1 MTIKINNQSQTL
13 ENSLSIKQTLT
24 QFNLWEETGI
34 AVAINEVVIPKC
46 DWESR
51 LLEDE
56 DEVLVVTATQGG

>member
-13 ENSLSIKQTLT
+13 EKNLSIKQTLT

-34 AVAINEVVIPKC
+34 AVAVNEVVIPKC
-46 DWESR
+46 NWESR

>member
-13 ENSLSIKQTLT
+13 ENPLSIKQTLT

-34 AVAINEVVIPKC
+34 AVAINEEVIPKC
-46 DWESR
+46 DWENR
-51 LLEDE
+51 LLQDE

>member
-1 MTIKINNQSQTL
+1 MTIKINNQPQTL
-13 ENSLSIKQTLT
+13 QKPLSIKQTLT
-24 QFNLWEETGI
+24 KFNLWEETGI

-51 LLEDE
+51 LLEEE

>member
-1 MTIKINNQSQTL
+1 MTIKINNQPQTL
-13 ENSLSIKQTLT
+13 TDPLSIKQTLT

-46 DWESR
+46 DWDSR